1 MVTGVYFCSAHGLL
15 SSLFHLRFSEVV
27 FCLSFVTIIILLS
40 PFSFLYRLSIS
51 LRLLS
56 LDVSLCHLLSPKSK
70 VYILRTSHSQPPPIY
85 LRHPSSFSSTSST
98 QDIAC
103 NWVALFSCH
112 GIARKSGSMGRSR
125 TQGISLYPRLTSHTT
140 VHGAIVPASV
150 SNPLP
155 PYLAPTIDPL
165 LVLVPPPA
173 SPSPCFSCFRPRLG
187 VWSLPPPL
195 NPLFPINI
203 LLSPRFLAPL
213 TILPHLL
220 PLLISY
226 HSASV
231 VPVHTPSDPRPPFRF
246 LRPPQVVRSRIQLY
260 YTYLQ

>member
-1 MVTGVYFCSAHGLL
+1 
-15 SSLFHLRFSEVV
+15 
-27 FCLSFVTIIILLS
+27 
-40 PFSFLYRLSIS
+40 
-51 LRLLS
+51 
-56 LDVSLCHLLSPKSK
+56 
-70 VYILRTSHSQPPPIY
+70 
-85 LRHPSSFSSTSST
+85 
-98 QDIAC
+98 
-103 NWVALFSCH
+103 
-112 GIARKSGSMGRSR
+112 MGRSR

-155 PYLAPTIDPL
+155 PYPAPTIDPL

-173 SPSPCFSCFRPRLG
+173 SPSACFSCFRPRLG

-195 NPLFPINI
+195 NPLFPINP

-213 TILPHLL
+213 TISPYPL

-231 VPVHTPSDPRPPFRF
+231 VPVHTPSDPRFVFSVHPKSFVLAYNYIIHTCSKLVGTRAVPRCYNPSS
-246 LRPPQVVRSRIQLY
+246 LLIHE
-260 YTYLQ
+260 